1 MVAIDKEKQEYF
13 RRKLTVALLGE
24 SSLMTP
30 NRVSELCKKFFD
42 YGYEYAKNNEKLN
55 IKK

>member
-1 MVAIDKEKQEYF
+1 MVTIDKEKQEYF
-13 RRKLTVALLGE
+13 RRKLTLALLGE

>member
-1 MVAIDKEKQEYF
+1 MMTTDKEKQEYF

-30 NRVSELCKKFFD
+30 NRVSELCKKFFE
-42 YGYEYAKNNEKLN
+42 YGIEYANKNT
-55 IKK
+55 KKS